1 MRLAA
6 RVSVLGFEWLTAR
19 VRRLGFDGCLG
30 FQVGLGFRG
39 VRRVLG
45 CRVKRARE
53 LGLRG
58 VKKLGLGYTGLGNG

>member
-1 MRLAA
+1 M
-6 RVSVLGFEWLTAR
+6 FIK
-19 VRRLGFDGCLG
+19 D
-30 FQVGLGFRG
+30 LGFRD
-39 VRRVLG
+39 VRRFLG